1 MLDEWFRDLCYNY
14 KHMPASAR
22 QLIRQFVKFDMSRAT
37 DIFFQDQLAWGT
49 IEIAQKRSSP
59 VIILQQNI
67 LNSVPDEVLEEFESM
82 SQAESKTGKQQQ
94 QQQQRPSIGGGR
106 SGRNGYDISDSRT
119 VHISDSRSVRSGM
132 IGNQHSELQNLI
144 WETASQGGMSK
155 IPIQH
160 LKSSREVIR
169 KT

>member
-1 MLDEWFRDLCYNY
+1 MLDEWFRDICYNY

-22 QLIRQFVKFDMSRAT
+22 QLIRQFLKFDMSRAT

-82 SQAESKTGKQQQ
+82 SQAESKVSAQTKPTANKQ
-94 QQQQRPSIGGGR
+94 PLGGGR
-106 SGRNGYDISDSRT
+106 HGRNGYDISDSRT

-132 IGNQHSELQNLI
+132 AGNQNSELQNLI

-160 LKSSREVIR
+160 IKSSRDVIR